1 MISAISAGDSR
12 MLTET
17 SAAPRIGTAWCSSSI
32 TWLLVHSAAT
42 RSSCPTPIAASA
54 PVRRRH
60 RSDISR

>member
-1 MISAISAGDSR
+1 

-54 PVRRRH
+54 AVRRRH